1 MTPREDNAFQQARA
15 SIRRAIARQSYVRS
29 QWQTA
34 QSTELQA
41 AAQAERTQLKS
52 ALNKLDEGTVRIAAF
67 GLVSR
72 GKSAVLNALMG
83 QKMFTTGPTHGVTK
97 WPRSVRWKNKEDA
110 KVQVELIDTPGLD
123 EIEGVERA
131 EMAKDVARQ
140 ADLILF
146 VVAGDITNTEYQ
158 ALSELWQT
166 RKPLILVFNK
176 IDLYPDRDREA
187 IYKQLQAL
195 GQRTGMSLRP
205 DEIVRVAAEPMPLQ
219 VRVEWPD
226 GRVSYETETPP
237 SQVDELKQTI
247 LEILNREGRSLL
259 ALNALIQARD
269 AQSQWATQSVELCAG
284 DAETL
289 IWKYTRYKAAA
300 VALNPVAVLDVFGG
314 AIADLALIRS
324 LARLYG
330 LPMTSYEA
338 GKLWKTILW
347 SSGGLLAGEF
357 GSNMLLGLG
366 KSTAGLGT
374 SLPGYA
380 SAAIA
385 QAAVAGYGAY
395 AVGRVAQVYLERGC
409 TWGEDGPDT
418 TIQAILDRVDRD
430 TILSRLKQELRRKQ
444 ERSSDRDES
453 RD

>member
-1 MTPREDNAFQQARA
+1 
-15 SIRRAIARQSYVRS
+15 
-29 QWQTA
+29 
-34 QSTELQA
+34 
-41 AAQAERTQLKS
+41 
-52 ALNKLDEGTVRIAAF
+52 
-67 GLVSR
+67 
-72 GKSAVLNALMG
+72 
-83 QKMFTTGPTHGVTK
+83 
-97 WPRSVRWKNKEDA
+97 
-110 KVQVELIDTPGLD
+110 
-123 EIEGVERA
+123 
-131 EMAKDVARQ
+131 
-140 ADLILF
+140 
-146 VVAGDITNTEYQ
+146 
-158 ALSELWQT
+158 
-166 RKPLILVFNK
+166 
-176 IDLYPDRDREA
+176 
-187 IYKQLQAL
+187 
-195 GQRTGMSLRP
+195 
-205 DEIVRVAAEPMPLQ
+205 
-219 VRVEWPD
+219 
-226 GRVSYETETPP
+226 
-237 SQVDELKQTI
+237 VDELKQTI

-269 AQSQWATQSVELCAG
+269 AQSQWATQSVEFCAG

-289 IWKYTRYKAAA
+289 IWKYTRYKAVA

-366 KSTAGLGT
+366 KTTAGLGT

-395 AVGRVAQVYLERGC
+395 AVGRAAQVYLERGC

-418 TIQAILDRVDRD
+418 TIQSILDRVDRD
-430 TILSRLKQELRRKQ
+430 TILSRLKQELRRQQ
-444 ERSSDRDES
+444 ERSSEMDES